1 MLRCREEGGLRRD
14 GSCNMW
20 IHESLWPGVSEL
32 RSEGRLMSRMSMT
45 SLQFILQALPES
57 VWRGQWMYRLIL
69 FIEVFV
75 QTIFGF
81 PVWVT

>member
-1 MLRCREEGGLRRD
+1 
-14 GSCNMW
+14 
-20 IHESLWPGVSEL
+20 
-32 RSEGRLMSRMSMT
+32 MT

-81 PVWVT
+81 RILVA